1 MRPVHPAPPNVDTA
15 PEPEDHVTDETS
27 RLVLGNR
34 IAVLF
39 AVGGLLVSILLAL
52 STLVLTRRQLIESR
66 EGAAAAMA
74 VANATR
80 LSNQLTPDSSIGDIQ
95 TIADS
100 LTRLEGGQRIIRLG
114 DDWLPAPELDRD
126 DLPPNLV
133 LRLNDRTAG
142 QVLAPV
148 RGQPHF
154 VVGIPL
160 AAFDADY
167 YAVVDLAEVS
177 ETLDDLRIVLLGAG
191 AATTVLAALL
201 GSWAARRML
210 RPLRRVR
217 GAAEAIAGG
226 RLDTRLGP
234 QADPDLDRLSDSF
247 NEMARALEERIHRDA
262 RFASD
267 VSHELRSPLTTL
279 MAGVGVLEARREELS
294 DRSRIALDLL
304 VEDLERF
311 NRLVNEM
318 LEISGYDAGVAAL
331 DLTEV
336 DLVRFLQATAAEDP
350 SLTLVLPAGTD
361 SLVIDADKR
370 RLARVMANLLD
381 NARRHGGGSTVL
393 SMEHDAVIRIA
404 VEDEGPGIPVHERQE
419 VFDRFAR
426 GSAGGRR
433 GASGG
438 TGLGLSLVTED
449 LRLHRGRVWVEDRAD
464 GRSGARF
471 VLELPL
477 TPLLGESEVE
487 W

>member
-1 MRPVHPAPPNVDTA
+1 MTGREVADDAN
-15 PEPEDHVTDETS
+15 
-27 RLVLGNR
+27 RLGLGGR
-34 IAVLF
+34 IAILF
-39 AVGGLLVSILLAL
+39 AVGGLLVSSLLAI
-52 STLVLTRRQLIESR
+52 STLVLTRRQLVESR

-74 VANATR
+74 VGNATR
-80 LSNQLTPDSSIGDIQ
+80 LSNQLTPDSTIEDLP

-114 DDWLPAPELDRD
+114 DDWLPAPELDHD
-126 DLPPNLV
+126 DLPLD
-133 LRLNDRTAG
+133 LLERLEQRSAG

-148 RGQPHF
+148 RGEPHF

-167 YAVVDLAEVS
+167 YAVVDLVEVS
-177 ETLDDLRIVLLGAG
+177 DTLDDLRIILLGTG
-191 AATTVLAALL
+191 AVTTVLAALL
-201 GSWAARRML
+201 GLWASTRML
-210 RPLRRVR
+210 RPLRRIR

-226 RLDTRLGP
+226 RLDTRLSP

-247 NEMARALEERIHRDA
+247 NKMARALEDRIHRDA

-279 MAGVGVLEARREELS
+279 MAGVGVLDARRDELS
-294 DRSRIALDLL
+294 ERSRTALDLL
-304 VEDLERF
+304 VQDLKRF
-311 NRLVNEM
+311 NRLVNEL

-336 DLVRFLQATAAEDP
+336 DVVRFLQATVADDP
-350 SLTLVLPAGTD
+350 ALVLTIPPTTG

-381 NARRHGGGSTVL
+381 NARRYGGGATAVIL
-393 SMEHDAVIRIA
+393 EHDETIRIA
-404 VEDEGPGIPVHERQE
+404 VEDEGPGVPKTERHEI
-419 VFDRFAR
+419 FDRFSR
-426 GSAGGRR
+426 GSTGGRR
-433 GASGG
+433 GDDGGG
-438 TGLGLSLVTED
+438 TGLGLSLVAED
-449 LRLHRGRVWVEDRAD
+449 LRLHRGRVWTEDRSD
-464 GRSGARF
+464 GREGARF

-477 TPLLGESEVE
+477 TLTLGNPEVE

>member
-1 MRPVHPAPPNVDTA
+1 MA
-15 PEPEDHVTDETS
+15 DETN
-27 RLVLGNR
+27 RLGLGNR

-74 VANATR
+74 VTNATR
-80 LSNQLTPDSSIGDIQ
+80 LSNQLTPDSSIEDLQ
-95 TIADS
+95 AIADS

-114 DDWLPAPELDRD
+114 DDWLPAPELDHD
-126 DLPPNLV
+126 DLPANLV
-133 LRLNDRTAG
+133 RRLHDRTAG

-148 RGQPHF
+148 RDEPHF

-160 AAFDADY
+160 ASFDADY
-167 YAVVDLAEVS
+167 YAVVDLVEVS
-177 ETLDDLRIVLLGAG
+177 DTLDDLRVILLGAG
-191 AATTVLAALL
+191 AATTALAALL

-226 RLDTRLGP
+226 RLETRLGP

-279 MAGVGVLEARREELS
+279 MAGVGVLQARRDELS
-294 DRSRIALDLL
+294 ERSRIALDLL
-304 VEDLERF
+304 VDDLERF

-336 DLVRFLQATAAEDP
+336 DLVRFLQATAAGEQN
-350 SLTLVLPAGTD
+350 LTMVLPPGTR

-370 RLARVMANLLD
+370 RLARIMANLLD
-381 NARRHGGGSTVL
+381 NARRHGGGATTLVL
-393 SMEHDAVIRIA
+393 EHDSVIRIA
-404 VEDEGPGIPVHERQE
+404 VEDAGPGVPEHERRE

-433 GASGG
+433 GAGGG

-449 LRLHRGRVWVEDRAD
+449 LRLHRGRVWVEDRID
-464 GRSGARF
+464 GRPGARF
-471 VLELPL
+471 VLELPI
-477 TPLLGESEVE
+477 TPLEGNPEVE

>member
-1 MRPVHPAPPNVDTA
+1 M
-15 PEPEDHVTDETS
+15 
-27 RLVLGNR
+27 
-34 IAVLF
+34 LF
-39 AVGGLLVSILLAL
+39 AVGGLLVSSLLAV
-52 STLVLTRRQLIESR
+52 STLVLTRRQLVESR

-74 VANATR
+74 VGNATR
-80 LSNQLTPDSSIGDIQ
+80 LSNQLTPDSTIEDLP

-114 DDWLPAPELDRD
+114 DAWLPAPELDHD
-126 DLPPNLV
+126 DLPADL
-133 LRLNDRTAG
+133 LERLERRDAG

-148 RGQPHF
+148 RGEPHF

-160 AAFDADY
+160 TAFDADY
-167 YAVVDLAEVS
+167 YAVVDLVEVS
-177 ETLDDLRIVLLGAG
+177 ETLDDLRIILLGAG

-201 GSWAARRML
+201 GSWASNRML
-210 RPLRRVR
+210 RPLRRIR

-226 RLDTRLGP
+226 HLDTRLSP

-279 MAGVGVLEARREELS
+279 MAGVGVLDARRDELS
-294 DRSRIALDLL
+294 ERSRTALDLL
-304 VEDLERF
+304 VQDLERF
-311 NRLVNEM
+311 NRLVNEL

-331 DLTEV
+331 DLA
-336 DLVRFLQATAAEDP
+336 DLDVVRFLQATVADDP
-350 SLTLVLPAGTD
+350 TLVLTIPPSTR

-381 NARRHGGGSTVL
+381 NARRYGGGATAVIL
-393 SMEHDAVIRIA
+393 EHDETIRIA
-404 VEDEGPGIPVHERQE
+404 VEDDGPGVPEAERQE
-419 VFDRFAR
+419 IFDRFAR
-426 GSAGGRR
+426 GSTGGRR
-433 GASGG
+433 GADDG
-438 TGLGLSLVTED
+438 TGLGLSLVVED
-449 LRLHRGRVWVEDRAD
+449 LRLHQGRAWAEDRSD
-464 GRSGARF
+464 GRRGARF

-477 TPLLGESEVE
+477 TLASQDPEVE